1 MSLWC
6 TRTGFGIIMLN
17 SMNTAVFSPALVTR
31 RRDRPSGASVSMAI
45 PIANC
50 TLQSNTSLRI
60 RMWYNRHREGFLHLQ
75 DKLQLHVDILVQR
88 PTDISLHHRCR
99 GALSGLWM
107 MTPCSI
113 LLRHRSAF
121 RGWNN
126 RRAGSTSVQSH
137 RCLTGK

>member
-107 MTPCSI
+107 MSVGPLAPSCFGIVPRFEDGTIAELVVQACS
-113 LLRHRSAF
+113 
-121 RGWNN
+121 
-126 RRAGSTSVQSH
+126 
-137 RCLTGK
+137 LTVV